1 MKYTCI
7 HCVKCEI
14 VLGPKFRF
22 YCPFIRRFVERDQK
36 ICEGFDKDPIFALS
50 EEVKKDE

>member
-22 YCPFIRRFVERDQK
+22 YCPFIRGFVSRDKK
-36 ICEGFDKDPIFALS
+36 ICEGFEKDPIIALS